1 MNFSRIR
8 FSKNINS
15 ILQVTNDI
23 INKNDNYHEYIINNN
38 NQLYAR
44 QLPLLI
50 KTKRIK
56 ALIQK
61 KFDDIQ
67 KNKDEEST
75 EKKLSIFKKYLTPL
89 NTIRNT
95 KIKPHNII

>member
-50 KTKRIK
+50 KS
-56 ALIQK
+56 
-61 KFDDIQ
+61 
-67 KNKDEEST
+67 KNY
-75 EKKLSIFKKYLTPL
+75 LSHTW
-89 NTIRNT
+89 
-95 KIKPHNII
+95 

>member
-50 KTKRIK
+50 KSKRIK

-61 KFDDIQ
+61 
-67 KNKDEEST
+67 
-75 EKKLSIFKKYLTPL
+75 IFISFKYYS
-89 NTIRNT
+89 
-95 KIKPHNII
+95 